1 MFFKKSYG
9 KHHKN
14 TSLHY
19 LFLDFGV
26 SINWISQGLGIK
38 YLTFG
43 GIMIKLNKINGKE
56 FYLNEAQ
63 IESIEETPDT
73 VIHLISER
81 KIIVSESAAEI
92 IRLIGAK

>member
-1 MFFKKSYG
+1 MFFKNLQR

-56 FYLNEAQ
+56 FYLNETQ

-81 KIIVSESAAEI
+81 KLIVSESATEI
-92 IRLIGAK
+92 IRLIETK